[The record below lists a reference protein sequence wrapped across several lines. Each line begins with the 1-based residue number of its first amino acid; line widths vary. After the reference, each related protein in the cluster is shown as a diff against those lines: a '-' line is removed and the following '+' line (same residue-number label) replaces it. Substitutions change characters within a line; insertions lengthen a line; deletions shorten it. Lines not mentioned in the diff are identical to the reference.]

1 MLSKIWSCS
10 ATSRQKAYD
19 PAHEA
24 RPRHVDDSVAAAR
37 GWVLCDAAVAF
48 ERSPVQN
55 PLDDTGK
62 KSGPVTV
69 RFLLARASAVKR
81 GKEGYDA

>member
-37 GWVLCDAAVAF
+37 GWILCDAAGSSDPDCVPVFETVAHF
-48 ERSPVQN
+48 QELPR
-55 PLDDTGK
+55 D
-62 KSGPVTV
+62 
-69 RFLLARASAVKR
+69 
-81 GKEGYDA
+81 